1 METHIRNAGRLLYW
15 SAIIMAVAAV
25 IVFIAAGGVSG
36 LLMTDNPFYKRTD
49 LASIPLE
56 RVVALLYVGYCV
68 LMAVPV
74 AIAGKGISEFRP
86 WARTFGMLMAALNM
100 LNFPIGTAVGA
111 YTVWALS
118 DETTEF
124 LFEHRPP
131 NASS

>member
-15 SAIIMAVAAV
+15 TAIIMGVAAV
-25 IVFIAAGGVSG
+25 IAFIVAGGFSG
-36 LLMTDNPFYKRTD
+36 LLLTDNPFYKRKD

-56 RVVALLYVGYCV
+56 RVVALIYICYSV
-68 LMAVPV
+68 LMAAPV
-74 AIAGKGISEFRP
+74 AIAGKGISEFKP
-86 WARTFGMLMAALNM
+86 WARTFGMLIAAINM

-124 LFEHRPP
+124 LFENRPP
-131 NASS
+131 NA